1 LIKYFAVSEKA
12 RIFAVDKSTS
22 YHEVINEETA
32 IFASRVVQPPLKEVL
47 RTIKTKEM
55 R

>member
-1 LIKYFAVSEKA
+1 M
-12 RIFAVDKSTS
+12 RIFAVDKSTE

-32 IFASRVVQPPLKEVL
+32 IFASKVVQPPLKQVVY
-47 RTIKTKEM
+47 TIKTKEV